1 MLRIAALPYA
11 SLDLAMIGYNFALL
25 FYTSLHLAIQRFAPL
40 HMSLFG
46 CNFAILV
53 CTLPFC
59 TQQNF
64 AGLSSAGLYYTE
76 QNYAAIGYNYA

>member
-11 SLDLAMIGYNFALL
+11 SLDLATIGYNFALL

-46 CNFAILV
+46 YNFAELCLTPLLFAKLV
-53 CTLPFC
+53 R
-59 TQQNF
+59 
-64 AGLSSAGLYYTE
+64 A
-76 QNYAAIGYNYA
+76 